1 MSARLTPTE
10 TYAAHLD
17 AVRAQNARIYGPPP
31 TGDSWGG
38 ASARQFRFDPM
49 RELDRHMAF
58 IASYVQPND
67 VVVDVGGGA
76 GRVCLPLALQCK
88 EVFNV
93 EPSPGVGAE
102 FESSAQES
110 GITNAKLVPNALG
123 DAQTPKG
130 DIAFTADVTYFV
142 REIVD
147 FIRQLEAAAF
157 RRVMITIWSE
167 PPPNRRA
174 KIFHLVYGEEQAIL
188 PGQAQLLPA
197 LWDMGILPDVHVLP
211 ESPWWENQRPPTREE
226 AVKMVLEDRVIK
238 PEDRERAGP
247 LIESHFDDLF
257 APSEAGFV
265 PQWRA
270 DMKELLITWETGN

>member
-1 MSARLTPTE
+1 MQE
-10 TYAAHLD
+10 
-17 AVRAQNARIYGPPP
+17 QNARIYGPPSSG
-31 TGDSWGG
+31 GDVWGG
-38 ASARQFRFDPM
+38 ASARQFRFDPR
-49 RELDRHMAF
+49 RELDRNMAV
-58 IASYVQPND
+58 IASYVRPGD

-76 GRVCLPLALQCK
+76 GRVCMPLALRCK
-88 EVFNV
+88 EVSNI
-93 EPSPGVGAE
+93 EPSPGMGAE
-102 FESSAQES
+102 FGSLAEEA
-110 GITNAKLVPNALG
+110 GITNARLVAATL
-123 DAQTPKG
+123 DDSETPKG
-130 DIAFTADVTYFV
+130 DISFTADVTYFV
-142 REIVD
+142 RDIVS
-147 FIRQLEAAAF
+147 FIRQLEAAAS

-174 KIFHLVYGEEQAIL
+174 KIFHLVYGEEQAVL
-188 PGQAQLLPA
+188 PGQTQLLPV

-211 ESPWWENQRPPTREE
+211 ESPWWGNQRPPTREE

-257 APSEAGFV
+257 APSEDGFV